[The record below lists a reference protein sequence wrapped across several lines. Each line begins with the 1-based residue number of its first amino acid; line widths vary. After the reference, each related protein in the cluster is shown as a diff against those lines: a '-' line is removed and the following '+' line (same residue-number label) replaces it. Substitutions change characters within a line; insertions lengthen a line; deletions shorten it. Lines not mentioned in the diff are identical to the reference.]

1 MLWFK
6 RISVVLLILILLV
19 AGFLYFALRSSLPLY
34 EGEWPAEVS
43 QSAEISRDAQGYAS
57 IKGQNR
63 NDVAYALGFVHAQE
77 RFFQMDL
84 LRRNASGEL
93 SELFGE
99 MALELD
105 KKRRIH
111 RFRAKAER
119 GFAALPADQKLLLQ
133 LLK

>member
-1 MLWFK
+1 M
-6 RISVVLLILILLV
+6 
-19 AGFLYFALRSSLPLY
+19 LRSSLPLY
-34 EGEWPAEVS
+34 EGELSAEVN
-43 QSAEISRDAQGYAS
+43 QSVAISRDAQGYAS
-57 IKGQNR
+57 IEGKNR

-84 LRRNASGEL
+84 LRRNAAGEL

-119 GFAALPADQKLLLQ
+119 GFAALPADAKSAIAALYSRGECRFS
-133 LLK
+133 